1 MNQTTTLAR
10 EELADAVHTAL
21 QRWHNVQDDDP
32 LTRLALSRQLLR
44 QGSVTARQASQRL
57 LVDALEQLA
66 ATNHEGAL
74 ILRLHYLDDRKVH
87 VIANQL
93 ALHEGTVNKKQREA
107 IAQLVDLLYAQE
119 QAACARL
126 RTVALSRLEP
136 PAYLQLFGVETHV
149 DHLLAQI
156 MAPGPPWLYA
166 IEGIGGIGKTT
177 LADRLMRRA
186 LDRTPWCDIA
196 WVTARQRLLNLGGYI
211 DPLPTPALTA
221 DALVDALCGQLLSE
235 AANLPR
241 QTTAEKF
248 QMLRSTLKR
257 TPHLIVIDNLETV
270 QDVDVLLAHLREL
283 ADPTR
288 FVLTSRH
295 NLYHEHD
302 IHHFAVPELDRAQ
315 ALALVRFEA
324 TIRNLPAIAAAGDAE
339 LTPIYAAV
347 GGNPLALRLVVGQL
361 HIHALPAILHDLAT
375 VNSRKVESLYTFIYR
390 RAWDNL
396 DEPGRRLLLA
406 MPLTDILGAD
416 LDFLAA
422 VSALE
427 EAELRHALDALVM
440 LNLIDARGAL
450 EYRRYSI
457 HSLTRTFLQEQVA
470 KWQPTPPL

>member
-21 QRWHNVQDDDP
+21 QRWHNGQDDDP
-32 LTRLALSRQLLR
+32 LTRLALNRQLLR
-44 QGSVTARQASQRL
+44 QGGVTARQASQRL

-66 ATNHEGAL
+66 ATNREGAL

-126 RTVALSRLEP
+126 RTVALARLEP
-136 PAYLQLFGVETHV
+136 PTYLQLFGVETHV

-177 LADRLMRRA
+177 LADSLMRRA

-221 DALVDALCGQLLSE
+221 DALVDALCGQLLPE

-241 QTTAEKF
+241 QTTVEKF

-283 ADPTR
+283 ADPTC
-288 FVLTSRH
+288 FILTSRH

-302 IHHFAVPELDRAQ
+302 IHHFAIPDLDHAQ

-324 TIRNLPAIAAAGDAE
+324 AVRNLPAIAAAGDAE

-361 HIHALPAILHDLAT
+361 HVHSLPAILHDLAT

-427 EAELRHALDALVM
+427 EAELRHALDVLVM
-440 LNLIDARGAL
+440 FNLIDARGAL
-450 EYRRYSI
+450 QHRRYSI

-470 KWQPTPPL
+470 KWQTSPLL